1 MTTSRPLF
9 AALIVAFA
17 FATPAFAS
25 FGNPPQEA
33 EATIEQADVE
43 VERIASNT
51 ELYLDELDRA
61 IEFAKKGVYGKL
73 PKGASARLDQARDT
87 IGDLL
92 KDDVDPRQLPPDQRL
107 AIFNAH
113 STIESIIND
122 DDKGRIVCK
131 KEQRLGSRMAA
142 TECLTVGERE
152 AMERNSRQASA
163 ELLRETCVPGERSV
177 CTADH

>member
-1 MTTSRPLF
+1 MTSYRPLA

-17 FATPAFAS
+17 CASPAFAS
-25 FGNPPQEA
+25 FGNPSPEP
-33 EATIEQADVE
+33 EVSIEKADVE

-51 ELYLDELDRA
+51 EMYLDELDRA
-61 IEFAKKGVYGKL
+61 IDFARKGVYGKL
-73 PKGASARLDQARDT
+73 PKGANARLEQARAT

-92 KDDVDPRQLPPDQRL
+92 KDDVDPRQLPPDQRI

-131 KEQRLGSRMAA
+131 KEQRLGTRMAT

-152 AMERNSRQASA
+152 NMARQSA
-163 ELLRETCVPGERSV
+163 QTSADMLRSTCVADGGKT
-177 CTADH
+177 CTVDH